1 MLLII
6 GIVLICVLINNRNLP
21 EDYNPLK
28 NTPFDPDKVNSNKE
42 NSVDKFDI
50 YLDVIKSL
58 TNNSYENIYS
68 IETDKE
74 EEYFYLRGSI
84 DGNKKLFYKEY
95 GSKTEILLQK
105 GSSFY
110 IIGKNVMKKTHNK
123 LNYEGFDVVL
133 FDPNNLYNILLKK
146 EDYSLVKED
155 GIVKVR
161 VKVDINELIK
171 LYNGEENSVELLSP
185 KTKYV
190 LIDIYEEEGNLI
202 INTNL
207 NEYYKLVYNKDYKNV
222 IYNLEFYNNMRGIKS
237 FLLIIILAFCGVIS
251 NINGQNKTQM
261 NAQKLGTTLYLIE
274 NFYTDTVNLDKVTE
288 DAIIAALKELDPHS
302 AYISKKDV
310 EKANEQLV
318 GSFEGIGVTFQL
330 VRDTI
335 TVIGPTAG
343 GPSERVGILAGD
355 KFVKIDGED
364 AVGKKIDN
372 EWVQKH
378 LRGKKGTKVTVTVK
392 RGNDPELMD
401 FEIIRDKIPLN
412 SINAFFMME
421 KNVGYIKLDRFAQE
435 STKEFKNALA
445 DLKKRGMKSLILD
458 LRSNTGGYLNTAI
471 ELVDQFLKANQLI
484 VYTEGL
490 HSPRQEWK
498 STDAGDYTE
507 GKLVVLIDEG
517 SASASEI
524 LSGAVQD
531 HDRGVIIGRR
541 SFGKGLVQRPFNLPD
556 GAVIRLTTARYHTP
570 TGRCIQR
577 PYEEGTEEY
586 YKEMTKRLEHG
597 EYFHA
602 DSIHF
607 PDSLKYKTDNGR
619 VVYGGGG
626 IMPDIFMP
634 IDTSFNSKLYTNLV
648 RKGVFNKYTVDYAMA
663 NRENLKKQYP
673 EFSQFNKDFQI
684 TDAMMEEVKAVAE
697 KEKVTWNDEEYQR
710 SEKYIKLQIKALI
723 ARNVWEMQ
731 QYYEVTLTEDP
742 TIKKAMEV
750 VGSDRA
756 YKNALR

>member
-1 MLLII
+1 MRLFKPFLVILI
-6 GIVLICVLINNRNLP
+6 LFFYCV
-21 EDYNPLK
+21 
-28 NTPFDPDKVNSNKE
+28 
-42 NSVDKFDI
+42 
-50 YLDVIKSL
+50 
-58 TNNSYENIYS
+58 TN
-68 IETDKE
+68 
-74 EEYFYLRGSI
+74 
-84 DGNKKLFYKEY
+84 
-95 GSKTEILLQK
+95 
-105 GSSFY
+105 
-110 IIGKNVMKKTHNK
+110 
-123 LNYEGFDVVL
+123 
-133 FDPNNLYNILLKK
+133 
-146 EDYSLVKED
+146 
-155 GIVKVR
+155 
-161 VKVDINELIK
+161 
-171 LYNGEENSVELLSP
+171 
-185 KTKYV
+185 
-190 LIDIYEEEGNLI
+190 
-202 INTNL
+202 
-207 NEYYKLVYNKDYKNV
+207 
-222 IYNLEFYNNMRGIKS
+222 
-237 FLLIIILAFCGVIS
+237 

-343 GPSERVGILAGD
+343 GPSERVGIMAGD